1 MGDEQKWLRKAA
13 VARRYDVDQST
24 VTRWSN
30 KNSEFPKPVQISPG
44 VTAWN
49 RDQLDEHDRKK
60 LRASGG

>member
-1 MGDEQKWLRKAA
+1 MSDEQKWLRKAA

-24 VTRWSN
+24 VGRWA
-30 KNSEFPKPVQISPG
+30 KNNADFPKPVPISPG

-60 LRASGG
+60 LKAAGN